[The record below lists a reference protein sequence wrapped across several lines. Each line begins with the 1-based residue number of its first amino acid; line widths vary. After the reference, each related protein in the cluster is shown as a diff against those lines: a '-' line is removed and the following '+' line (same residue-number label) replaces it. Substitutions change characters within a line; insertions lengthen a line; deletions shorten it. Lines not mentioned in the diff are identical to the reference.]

1 MFRKFLFICII
12 CFSIGQAADGQSLVL
27 SDYRKKCD
35 TLQTLVR
42 ERTTVQTALRL
53 KSVMRRNGVLDF
65 YFSSTIG
72 DIPWTPD
79 DVRWLKRTLHE
90 ISPVGYSH
98 YKIGDIYC
106 ERTPLQSMAFN
117 APGNNGHPA
126 EHNWRYSGTLSE
138 EPPLVRNA
146 DGRIYSRG
154 LSGRHIAL
162 WQSHGRYYEAKTGRW
177 EWQRA
182 PLFTTVED
190 MYTQSYVL
198 PFLIPMLENAGAY
211 VMTPRERDTQKY
223 EVIIDNDLSFPGAR
237 TGLIRRSGT
246 YSESGRWQD
255 AGIGFADA
263 KEVYSGDDNPFTL
276 GSSRKANC
284 VPTEKG
290 NAVASWTPDIPER
303 GSYAVYVSYTTLPNS
318 TSSAHYTIN
327 HLGGTS
333 HFLVNQKM
341 GGGTWIYLGTFEFED
356 GRDCR
361 VTLDNG
367 TYGNASFERGTAVTA
382 DAVKIGGGMGKIARG
397 NDDVPVEKWTVSGL
411 PSFTEGALYWM
422 QWAGADS
429 TVIRRYDNDYTNDY
443 GDRGAWVTMMSGGS
457 KMAPK
462 VEGKGIP
469 FDLSFA
475 FHTDAGVMPGD
486 TTVGTLS
493 IYTLISEGSRKY
505 ADGEDRILGRILAN
519 DIQSQIVADVRRQY
533 EPDWNRRQL
542 ANRSY
547 SEARTP
553 SVPAALLELLSHQN
567 FADMKYG
574 LDPAFRFTVS
584 RAVYKGM
591 LKFLSGRYGVRYC
604 VQPLPVHS
612 FSATLT
618 GEGKVQLSWRP
629 TLDSLELTAMPERYM
644 LYTRI
649 DDGAFDN
656 GELLTGLRHEDGRLT
671 IDRNIDKGHIYS
683 YRIVACNEGGRS
695 FPSETLSVGEVE
707 CSPHTVLVVNNFD
720 RVAPPA
726 WFDTPTYAG
735 FDERLDAGVPYMYE
749 INRIGEMYQYR
760 RDLQWLD
767 DDNPGFGAS
776 YTDNAGKLVPGN
788 TFDFTTIH
796 GKSLMAA
803 GYSFCSSSV
812 NAFETDSLR
821 LHSFWTTDIL
831 CGKQA
836 STPAGRGVI
845 QKSRFQVMPEALQK
859 AIRSCT
865 GKGGN
870 ILISGA
876 NIGTDLW
883 DQIYPV
889 GRDSLYQAGA
899 QEFVK
904 EVLGYKWLT
913 NYASRCEEVRP
924 MPGKIM
930 QMTDFCAPFAFYQ
943 KPNDYIYNVETP
955 DGLQP
960 ASDNAFEFL
969 RYIDT
974 NISAGVCNVGNGYR
988 SASIGFPIEVI
999 KDEQDRVALLK
1010 AVLDFFS
1017 TTKH

>member
-126 EHNWRYSGTLSE
+126 EHNWRYSGNLSD

-146 DGRIYSRG
+146 DGQIYSRG

-223 EVIIDNDLSFPGAR
+223 EVITDNDLSFPGAR

-255 AGIGFADA
+255 AGIGFADT

-367 TYGNASFERGTAVTA
+367 TYGNASFEKGTAVTA

-618 GEGKVQLSWRP
+618 GDGKVQLSWRP
-629 TLDSLELTAMPERYM
+629 TLDSLELTAMPDRYM

-671 IDRNIDKGHIYS
+671 IDRNIDQGHI
-683 YRIVACNEGGRS
+683 IKLIEG
-695 FPSETLSVGEVE
+695 
-707 CSPHTVLVVNNFD
+707 LV
-720 RVAPPA
+720 
-726 WFDTPTYAG
+726 
-735 FDERLDAGVPYMYE
+735 
-749 INRIGEMYQYR
+749 
-760 RDLQWLD
+760 
-767 DDNPGFGAS
+767 
-776 YTDNAGKLVPGN
+776 K
-788 TFDFTTIH
+788 
-796 GKSLMAA
+796 
-803 GYSFCSSSV
+803 
-812 NAFETDSLR
+812 
-821 LHSFWTTDIL
+821 
-831 CGKQA
+831 
-836 STPAGRGVI
+836 
-845 QKSRFQVMPEALQK
+845 
-859 AIRSCT
+859 
-865 GKGGN
+865 
-870 ILISGA
+870 
-876 NIGTDLW
+876 
-883 DQIYPV
+883 
-889 GRDSLYQAGA
+889 
-899 QEFVK
+899 
-904 EVLGYKWLT
+904 
-913 NYASRCEEVRP
+913 
-924 MPGKIM
+924 
-930 QMTDFCAPFAFYQ
+930 
-943 KPNDYIYNVETP
+943 
-955 DGLQP
+955 
-960 ASDNAFEFL
+960 
-969 RYIDT
+969 
-974 NISAGVCNVGNGYR
+974 
-988 SASIGFPIEVI
+988 
-999 KDEQDRVALLK
+999 
-1010 AVLDFFS
+1010 
-1017 TTKH
+1017 